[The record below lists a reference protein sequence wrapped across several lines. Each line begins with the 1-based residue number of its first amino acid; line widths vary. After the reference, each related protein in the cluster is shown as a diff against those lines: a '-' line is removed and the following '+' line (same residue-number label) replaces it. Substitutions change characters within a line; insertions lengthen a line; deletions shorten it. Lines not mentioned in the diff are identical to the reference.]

1 MSDEQASYPDRLS
14 IVILK
19 PDRLEET
26 DKEFDLQKFKDEEMG
41 TDRRRDSEAEKWNR
55 LIQDTKEKV
64 YLDDF

>member
-1 MSDEQASYPDRLS
+1 ME
-14 IVILK
+14 I
-19 PDRLEET
+19 
-26 DKEFDLQKFKDEEMG
+26 DLQKFKDEEMG